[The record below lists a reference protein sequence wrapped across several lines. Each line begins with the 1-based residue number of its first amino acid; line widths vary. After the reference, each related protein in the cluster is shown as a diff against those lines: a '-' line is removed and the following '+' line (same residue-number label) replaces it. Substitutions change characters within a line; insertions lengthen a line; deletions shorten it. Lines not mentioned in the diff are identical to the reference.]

1 LIHLA
6 RDLAHKS
13 SRALSIRV
21 LGLVCL
27 LGSLAPIGAQ
37 PQGRTEPVASPLAPT
52 QPGGVQR
59 LTVTAPA
66 DVTHVTATLF
76 DAAVPLG
83 RVEAGRWEGLL
94 GVDVER
100 AAGEYPLTLTATTSD
115 GRANTRTTPL
125 VVRARQFPTRRLTVD
140 SRFIEPTASDAAR
153 MRDDA
158 ALLSGLLAGVSERRW
173 AGAFLPPVRGLA
185 TSNFGTRS
193 VFNGQPRAPHAG
205 IDYRGAV
212 GTPITA
218 PNAGR
223 VVLAQE
229 LFLTGNTVVLD
240 HGLGL
245 FSVFAHLSRIDV
257 GTGQDVVASG
267 PIGLVGATGRVTGPH
282 LHWSVRLAGAR
293 IDPAI
298 LLQVQAR

>member
-1 LIHLA
+1 MVRDSVA
-6 RDLAHKS
+6 RFS
-13 SRALSIRV
+13 SVRSI
-21 LGLVCL
+21 CL
-27 LGSLAPIGAQ
+27 LGVVGLLGSFG
-37 PQGRTEPVASPLAPT
+37 PLAGQSPPEPRLVVGPLEPT

-59 LTVTAPA
+59 LTVTAPGDA
-66 DVTHVTATLF
+66 AHVTATLF
-76 DAAVPLG
+76 DAAVPVG
-83 RVEAGRWEGLL
+83 RVAAGRWEGLL

-100 AAGEYPLTLTATTSD
+100 SAGEFPLTVTASGPSGKTDTATT
-115 GRANTRTTPL
+115 TV
-125 VVRARQFPTRRLTVD
+125 VVRARRFPTRRLTVD
-140 SRFIEPTASDAAR
+140 SRFIEPTESDANR
-153 MRDDA
+153 MRADA
-158 ALLSGLLAGVSERRW
+158 ALLAGLLTGVSERRW
-173 AGAFLPPVRGLA
+173 AGGFRPPVLGPA

-193 VFNGQPRAPHAG
+193 IFNGQPRAPHAG

-223 VVLAQE
+223 VVLARD

-245 FSVFAHLSRIDV
+245 FSVFAHLSRVDV
-257 GTGQDVVASG
+257 GVGQDVVAAG

-293 IDPAI
+293 IDPAM
-298 LLQVQAR
+298 LLQVPTR

>member
-1 LIHLA
+1 M
-6 RDLAHKS
+6 R
-13 SRALSIRV
+13 SIWV
-21 LGLVCL
+21 LGLVGL
-27 LGSLAPIGAQ
+27 LGLLEPVG
-37 PQGRTEPVASPLAPT
+37 GLGLTEPVVSPLAPT

-59 LTVTAPA
+59 LTVTAPT
-66 DVTHVTATLF
+66 DVTHVTATLV
-76 DAAVPLG
+76 DAPVPLG
-83 RVEAGRWEGLL
+83 RVESGKWEGLL

-100 AAGEYPLTLTATTSD
+100 AAGQYPLTLSATSSD
-115 GRANTRTTPL
+115 GRSETSTTL
-125 VVRARQFPTRRLTVD
+125 LIVRARRFSTRRLTVD
-140 SRFIEPTASDAAR
+140 TRFIEPTASDAGR

-158 ALLSGLLAGVSERRW
+158 ALLAGLLAGVSERRW
-173 AGAFLPPVRGLA
+173 AGAFLPPVRGVA
-185 TSNFGTRS
+185 TRS
-193 VFNGQPRAPHAG
+193 IFNGQPRAPHAG

-223 VVLAQE
+223 VVLAQA

-245 FSVFAHLSRIDV
+245 FSVFAHLSRVDV
-257 GTGQDVVASG
+257 GMGQDVVASG

-293 IDPAI
+293 IDPAL
-298 LLQVQAR
+298 LLQALAR

>member
-1 LIHLA
+1 M
-6 RDLAHKS
+6 RYW
-13 SRALSIRV
+13 V
-21 LGLVCL
+21 LGLVGL
-27 LGSLAPIGAQ
+27 LGLLEPVGGQ
-37 PQGRTEPVASPLAPT
+37 PRGLTGPVASPLVPT

-59 LTVTAPA
+59 LTVTAPSDA
-66 DVTHVTATLF
+66 AHVTATLL

-83 RVEAGRWEGLL
+83 RVETGKWEGLL

-100 AAGEYPLTLTATTSD
+100 AAGEYPLTLTATTLD
-115 GRANTRTTPL
+115 GRSETSTTLL
-125 VVRARQFPTRRLTVD
+125 VVRARRFPTRRLTVD

-158 ALLSGLLAGVSERRW
+158 ALLAGLLAGVSERRW
-173 AGAFLPPVRGLA
+173 AGAFLPPVRGVA

-245 FSVFAHLSRIDV
+245 FSVFAHLSRVDV
-257 GTGQDVVASG
+257 GMGTDVIASG

-293 IDPAI
+293 IDPA
-298 LLQVQAR
+298 LLLKAIAQ

>member
-1 LIHLA
+1 MRSPFLIG
-6 RDLAHKS
+6 
-13 SRALSIRV
+13 V
-21 LGLVCL
+21 VCL
-27 LGSLAPIGAQ
+27 VGSLAPLSGQTRPPAL
-37 PQGRTEPVASPLAPT
+37 PVVAPLAPT

-59 LTVTAPA
+59 LTVTAPGDA
-66 DVTHVTATLF
+66 THVTATWA
-76 DAAVPLG
+76 DALVHLG
-83 RVEAGRWEGLL
+83 RVGAGRWEGLL

-100 AAGEYPLTLTATTSD
+100 SAGEYPLTVAATTPG
-115 GRANTRTTPL
+115 GRTETSAAMV
-125 VVRARQFPTRRLTVD
+125 VVRARRFPTRRLTVD
-140 SRFIEPTASDAAR
+140 SRFIEPTEADAVR

-158 ALLSGLLAGVSERRW
+158 TLLAGLLAGVSERRW
-173 AGAFLPPVRGLA
+173 AGAFLPPVRGPA

-193 VFNGQPRAPHAG
+193 IFNGQPRAPHAG

-223 VVLAQE
+223 VVLAQD
-229 LFLTGNTVVLD
+229 LFLTGNTVVVD

-245 FSVFAHLSRIDV
+245 FSVFAHLSRVDV
-257 GTGQDVVASG
+257 GVGQDVVAAG

-293 IDPAI
+293 IDPAM
-298 LLQVQAR
+298 LLQVQTR